1 MWKEKP
7 FGKESD
13 DLDPQKT
20 TYQRIYDVIR
30 KIPKGKVATYGL
42 IAEIEGTC
50 TPRMVGY
57 ALSNAKEE
65 MHLPWHRVINSS
77 GRISM
82 KDPEGNELQRTLLK
96 HEGIIFTGEKVN
108 LKEFLWHP

>member
-1 MWKEKP
+1 MTQ
-7 FGKESD
+7 
-13 DLDPQKT
+13 QKT

-30 KIPKGKVATYGL
+30 QIPKGKVATYGL

-65 MHLPWHRVINSS
+65 MYLPWHRVINRS
-77 GRISM
+77 GKISL
-82 KDPEGNELQRTLLK
+82 KDSEGYALQRLLLER
-96 HEGIIFTGEKVN
+96 EGVVFTGERVN
-108 LKEFLWHP
+108 LREYLWMP